1 MFVSNLSVEKW
12 VGNRNEGYLIENPS
26 FGQVEEAI
34 CELDGK
40 TKTLVT
46 LGADDEAYMSIGGGN
61 SEKYVVTATLDN
73 ENFYTLL
80 HQPKCDIKGDISSKP
95 KITLLHFYNELK
107 KQRNNLDPHND
118 KVIFVSP
125 KFSESNETVE
135 LVVGGQAGNYPVK
148 MCVDLLESLLA
159 AITFA
164 ESGKLE
170 PSLSWEEDESLVMV

>member
-12 VGNRNEGYLIENPS
+12 VGNKNEGYLIENPS
-26 FGQVEEAI
+26 FNQVEEAI
-34 CELDGK
+34 GELDGK

-46 LGADDEAYMSIGGGN
+46 LGDDEAYMSIGGGN
-61 SEKYVVTATLDN
+61 SGKYIVTATLDN
-73 ENFYTLL
+73 ESFYTLL
-80 HQPKCDIKGDISSKP
+80 HQPKYDIKTSISSQNQ
-95 KITLLHFYNELK
+95 ITVLHFYNELK
-107 KQRNNLDPHND
+107 KERDNLDTHND

-148 MCVDLLESLLA
+148 MCVDLLECLLA

-164 ESGKLE
+164 ESGQLE
-170 PSLSWEEDESLVMV
+170 PSLTWKEDESLVMV